1 MLINDVL
8 DRDRVFDI
16 VANSLRTL
24 GVKPRV
30 KRYTRKVDNID
41 KHGDYSKKIFNVPLS
56 HQPLEGVQLS
66 SGAIVHVPIFIKQT
80 IMFLDKHINQEG
92 LFRKAGSQARQ
103 KELVSRLDSGNGL
116 GDKYQGI
123 DVANCLKKY
132 FRDLPEPIIPFA
144 YHDLFVRCGMLKIS
158 KVEAILMACLL
169 LPSVHLNTLAVFMDF
184 LKKVSLHESQNKM
197 STDNLAKVIGPNIMP
212 LRETTMSAMQTRLEA
227 HLTIV
232 KILIENAKRIG
243 VLPKNITD
251 IIQND
256 LYHSAEMEIER
267 INEDRFKEKKKKHRS
282 GSLTRMFNGLKKI
295 VGKNG
300 SPEAN
305 LPINGIQMKDS
316 AVESTNISPNK
327 SLKKRKIAELS
338 MPPPNMKK
346 KRNSLDAKS
355 TISTPIPSTSSRLS
369 LSRNSNNATDKSSA
383 IPKSRTRKYMPYNAH
398 ADGVDQKI
406 DKSKILGLNLDRFI
420 SHSRQKINNFEV
432 EKKINTTSPIE
443 RRWSLASSTQSSLI
457 KPKSQNRSASVLII
471 SPSVKRQSDL
481 FPKNNNE
488 CYDRVFMDASV
499 NLSDENIQRNV
510 IDSIGQQRRRSSRRH
525 SFMNDNFNKSLF
537 TNDHSIK
544 NIDTENDEYVKIPKS
559 EYEEIKNRVSAIESR
574 ISQEFNNITDHN
586 LTKKL
591 PIDTASEV
599 QNEYEKTLGEAGIES
614 INSADHLARRLSKE
628 LKIRRSAE
636 HKVIRSPSA
645 RKIGNLRRRSQEKP
659 VGSRKRVSRISS
671 WQVSDKSETNNS
683 IMSNKLQSAGNN
695 LDSFCSDA
703 TNARLSYLHRQLCT
717 LISHT
722 AEHTGSLSSDDE
734 IPGEIIKPLKS
745 INGIRRASSFH
756 GSGHIGEAV
765 YYNNQ
770 VGDLRKANSQQNIV
784 YENRKSPSYNS
795 KALEIREKKLSWK
808 DASAYLECE
817 TPTKSM
823 HTPNVIQTGR
833 PSIAKLRTQ
842 NAGMVL
848 AKAKLF
854 DHNESKN
861 SQESLG
867 ESYKVKSG
875 QRRSKEFKVITPTET
890 AHKKKCK
897 SPKNNGG
904 RSKIVPTS
912 NDTNPIA
919 YIDYQSFDKRGNR
932 RPSPTC
938 DQENRRTTSEFM
950 LSSRTDTSKSTN
962 ANSTNSSSRI
972 HTTTLSLMTH
982 DTNIVN
988 RVTEHDELTTT
999 SVINTPHIKKPLSM
1013 KTPKSA
1019 RSLARRPPIDGR
1031 RTPLKAVPT
1040 SLSTPKRHSPRT
1052 TFKSRQITRN
1062 ININ

>member
-1 MLINDVL
+1 MLINDVV
-8 DRDRVFDI
+8 DRDRVFEI
-16 VANSLRTL
+16 VANNLRTL

-56 HQPLEGVQLS
+56 HQPLDGVQIS
-66 SGAIVHVPIFIKQT
+66 SGAIVHVPTFIKQT
-80 IMFLDKHINQEG
+80 ILFLDKYINQEG

-132 FRDLPEPIIPFA
+132 FRDLPEPIIPFS
-144 YHDLFVRCGMLKIS
+144 YHDLFVRCGMLKIC
-158 KVEAILMACLL
+158 KVEAILLACLL
-169 LPSVHLNTLAVFMDF
+169 LPSVHLNTLVVFMDF

-243 VLPKNITD
+243 VLPKNIMDT
-251 IIQND
+251 IQND
-256 LYHSAEMEIER
+256 LHLSTELEIER
-267 INEDRFKEKKKKHRS
+267 ISEDRLKEKKKKHRS

-305 LPINGIQMKDS
+305 LHINGVQGKDL

-327 SLKKRKIAELS
+327 SLKKRKMAELS
-338 MPPPNMKK
+338 MPPPNLKK
-346 KRNSLDAKS
+346 KRNSLDAKL
-355 TISTPIPSTSSRLS
+355 TISTSVPSTSSRLS
-369 LSRNSNNATDKSSA
+369 LSRNSNTTDNKNSA
-383 IPKSRTRKYMPYNAH
+383 IQKSRTRKYMPYNAH
-398 ADGVDQKI
+398 ADGADQKI
-406 DKSKILGLNLDRFI
+406 DKSKILKLNLDRFVP
-420 SHSRQKINNFEV
+420 HSRHKINNFEV
-432 EKKINTTSPIE
+432 EKEIDTASPIE
-443 RRWSLASSTQSSLI
+443 RRWSLASSTQSSLV

-481 FPKNNNE
+481 FPKNNTE
-488 CYDRVFMDASV
+488 SYDRVFMDANI
-499 NLSDENIQRNV
+499 NLSDENIQRNGME
-510 IDSIGQQRRRSSRRH
+510 SIGQHRRRSSRRH
-525 SFMNDNFNKSLF
+525 SFMNDNLNKSLF

-544 NIDTENDEYVKIPKS
+544 NIDAENDEYVKIPKS

-586 LTKKL
+586 LPKKL
-591 PIDTASEV
+591 LIDTASEV
-599 QNEYEKTLGEAGIES
+599 QNKYEKTLGEAGINS
-614 INSADHLARRLSKE
+614 MNSADHLARQMSKD
-628 LKIRRSAE
+628 LKIRESV
-636 HKVIRSPSA
+636 KVIRSPSA
-645 RKIGNLRRRSQEKP
+645 RRISNLRRRSQEKP
-659 VGSRKRVSRISS
+659 VSSRKRVSRISS
-671 WQVSDKSETNNS
+671 WQVSDESKTNNS
-683 IMSNKLQSAGNN
+683 IMSTKLQSSENN
-695 LDSFCSDA
+695 IDSFCSDA
-703 TNARLSYLHRQLCT
+703 TNARLSYLHRQLRT

-734 IPGEIIKPLKS
+734 IPGEIIKPLKP

-756 GSGHIGEAV
+756 GSGRHIGDAI

-784 YENRKSPSYNS
+784 YESRKSPSYNS
-795 KALEIREKKLSWK
+795 KTPDIREKKLSWK

-854 DHNESKN
+854 DHNENKN

-875 QRRSKEFKVITPTET
+875 QRRSKEFKVITPTEIS
-890 AHKKKCK
+890 HKKKCK
-897 SPKNNGG
+897 SPKNVGG
-904 RSKIVPTS
+904 RLKIVQAS
-912 NDTNPIA
+912 NDSNPIE
-919 YIDYQSFDKRGNR
+919 YIDYQLFDKRGNR
-932 RPSPTC
+932 RQSSTC

-950 LSSRTDTSKSTN
+950 LSSRTDSSKSTN

-972 HTTTLSLMTH
+972 RTTTLSLMTH

-999 SVINTPHIKKPLSM
+999 SIINTPHIKKPLSM

-1019 RSLARRPPIDGR
+1019 RSLARRPPIDAR